1 MLCTFSCL
9 CPGDTGAFCVHRSVD
24 LRILLPLFDL
34 GDHVIKYYAECWLMF
49 DSTTPNPVTRGTNR
63 KAISKCK
70 SLIRLLVK
78 QAALLKVKTA
88 LSDWGPF
95 GRFWTASL
103 LSWLLRFSIAMAIA
117 MSSVRG
123 RLQGNKQ
130 RCSRQLLNCP
140 HVNTQDKRWKQ
151 GDVLVP

>member
-1 MLCTFSCL
+1 MRIEAVKCLMLCTFSCL

-49 DSTTPNPVTRGTNR
+49 DSTTPNPVTWGTNR

-103 LSWLLRFSIAMAIA
+103 LSWLLRFSIAMALPWVLSEGGCRAIN
-117 MSSVRG
+117 RG
-123 RLQGNKQ
+123 AAGS
-130 RCSRQLLNCP
+130 CWTV
-140 HVNTQDKRWKQ
+140 HM
-151 GDVLVP
+151 